1 MDMRVEKQWRIMAPD
16 RAASEALARQFGISP
31 ITAQV
36 LLNRRVIG
44 EPAVR
49 AFLHP
54 DLNQLHDPSC
64 MPEMEIAARR
74 IREAVE
80 GRRKIAVYGDYDV
93 DGASATAIL
102 LHCLRLLG
110 ADPEFYV
117 PDRLEEGYGLN
128 AAAIRKLAEV
138 GTQLL
143 VTVDCGI
150 TAVEEIALAQRLGM
164 EVIVTDHHEAGEVV
178 PSGATLIDP
187 KLPGCVYPF
196 RELSGAGLALK
207 LAWAIGKDFSSGRK
221 VSPVF
226 REFLVDSLSL
236 AALGTIADVVP
247 LRDENRTIAC
257 FGVRGLSASSS
268 PGIKA
273 LREAAGLPT
282 GAGEKGLDAWDVAFK
297 LAPRLNAAGRLGS
310 ARDAVE
316 LLTTSSA
323 ERAAEIAAGL
333 NRENARRQK
342 MQEKILAESQ
352 EMIAREGGIQGRC
365 SIVLSREGWHAG
377 VIGVVAARL
386 VEQYWRPTV
395 LLAVEEDM
403 GHGSARSIAAMNLF
417 ECLRECSGRL
427 IGFGGHAR
435 AAGLRLRKNEIER
448 FREEFERA
456 AARRLS
462 AGDLEPFVEA
472 DAEVRLPEITRP
484 LLDELDR
491 LAPFG
496 EGNREPLLAA
506 LNVEAPSGA
515 TYIGDGR
522 HLAFWVRQNGAT
534 FRAVAFNQGRM
545 AGALSAKRACSL
557 LFVPRLNRWRG
568 EAKIELEVREI
579 RVG

>member
-1 MDMRVEKQWRIMAPD
+1 MHVEKQWRIAPPD
-16 RAASEALARQFGISP
+16 RAAAEAVARQFGMSAVA
-31 ITAQV
+31 AQV
-36 LLNRRVIG
+36 LLNRGVIG

-64 MPEMEIAARR
+64 MPEMEIAAQRVR
-74 IREAVE
+74 DAVE
-80 GRRKIAVYGDYDV
+80 RRRKIAVYGDYDV
-93 DGASATAIL
+93 DGISATAIL
-102 LHCLRLLG
+102 LRCLALVG
-110 ADPEFYV
+110 ANAEFYV
-117 PDRLEEGYGLN
+117 PDRFEEGYGLN
-128 AAAIRKLAEV
+128 AAAVRKLAEA

-143 VTVDCGI
+143 ITVDCGI
-150 TAVEEIALAQRLGM
+150 TAVEEIALARKLGM
-164 EVIVTDHHEAGEVV
+164 EVIVTDHHEAGEIA

-187 KLPGCVYPF
+187 KLPGCIYPF
-196 RELSGAGLALK
+196 RELSGAGLAFK
-207 LAWAIGKDFSSGRK
+207 LAWAIGKGFSSGRK
-221 VSPVF
+221 VSPEF

-268 PGIKA
+268 AGLRA
-273 LREAAGLPT
+273 LRDAAGVE
-282 GAGEKGLDAWDVAFK
+282 GKGLSAWDVAFK

-310 ARDAVE
+310 AREAVE
-316 LLTTSSA
+316 LLTTASA

-333 NRENARRQK
+333 NRDNARRQK
-342 MQEKILAESQ
+342 MQEKILAECH
-352 EMIAREGGIQGRC
+352 EMIAREGGVAGRC
-365 SIVLSREGWHAG
+365 SIVLASEGWHAG
-377 VIGVVAARL
+377 VIGVAASRL
-386 VEQYWRPTV
+386 VEAYWRPTV

-435 AAGLRLRKNEIER
+435 AAGLRLRKGEIER
-448 FREEFERA
+448 FREEFEKA

-462 AGDLEPFVEA
+462 SGDLEAFVDV
-472 DAEVRLPEITRP
+472 DAEVRLPDLTRP

-506 LNVEAPSGA
+506 FDLEAPSGA

-534 FRAVAFNQGRM
+534 FRAVAFNRGRM
-545 AGALSAKRACSL
+545 AAALSARRACSL
-557 LFVPRLNRWRG
+557 VFVPRLNRWRG

-579 RVG
+579 RLTK

>member
-1 MDMRVEKQWRIMAPD
+1 MMHVEKHWRIAPSD
-16 RAASEALARQFGISP
+16 RAAVEAVARQFGMSAVA
-31 ITAQV
+31 AQV
-36 LLNRRVIG
+36 LLNRGVIG

-64 MPEMEIAARR
+64 MPEMEVAARR
-74 IREAVE
+74 VREAVE
-80 GRRKIAVYGDYDV
+80 RQRKIAVYGDYDV
-93 DGASATAIL
+93 DGISATAIL
-102 LHCLRLLG
+102 LRCLTLVG
-110 ADPEFYV
+110 ANPEFYV

-128 AAAIRKLAEV
+128 AGAVRKLAEG
-138 GTQLL
+138 GTELL
-143 VTVDCGI
+143 ITVDCGI
-150 TAVEEIALAQRLGM
+150 TAVEEVALARKLGM

-207 LAWAIGKDFSSGRK
+207 LAWAIGKDFSSGAK
-221 VSPVF
+221 VSPEF

-247 LRDENRTIAC
+247 LRDENRVIAC
-257 FGVRGLSASSS
+257 FGMRGLSASSS
-268 PGIKA
+268 AGLRA
-273 LREAAGLPT
+273 LRDAAGVE
-282 GAGEKGLDAWDVAFK
+282 GKGLSAWDVAFK

-310 ARDAVE
+310 AREAVE
-316 LLTTSSA
+316 LLTTSSD
-323 ERAAEIAAGL
+323 ERAEEIAARL
-333 NRENARRQK
+333 NRENARRQN
-342 MQEKILAESQ
+342 MQEKILAESH
-352 EMIAREGGIQGRC
+352 EMIAREGGVAGRC
-365 SIVLSREGWHAG
+365 SIVLAREGWHAG
-377 VIGVVAARL
+377 VIGVVASRL
-386 VEQYWRPTV
+386 VEAYWRPTV
-395 LLAVEEDM
+395 LLAVEEDV

-435 AAGLRLRKNEIER
+435 AAGLRVRKDEIGR
-448 FREEFERA
+448 FREEFEKA

-462 AGDLEPFVEA
+462 SGDLEAFVEV
-472 DAEVRLPEITRP
+472 DVEVRLSDITRP

-506 LNVEAPSGA
+506 FDLEAPSGA

-522 HLAFWVRQNGAT
+522 HLAFWVRQNDAA
-534 FRAVAFNQGRM
+534 FRAVAFNRGHM
-545 AGALSAKRACSL
+545 APALSARRACSL
-557 LFVPRLNRWRG
+557 VFVPRLNRWRG
-568 EAKIELEVREI
+568 DAKIELEVREI
-579 RVG
+579 QVK

>member
-1 MDMRVEKQWRIMAPD
+1 MMHVEKQWRIAPPD
-16 RAASEALARQFGISP
+16 RAAAEAVARQFGMSAVA
-31 ITAQV
+31 AQV
-36 LLNRRVIG
+36 LLNRGVIG

-64 MPEMEIAARR
+64 MPEMKVAAQRV
-74 IREAVE
+74 REAVE
-80 GRRKIAVYGDYDV
+80 RRQKIAVYGDYDV
-93 DGASATAIL
+93 DGISAIAIL
-102 LHCLRLLG
+102 LRCLTLVG
-110 ADPEFYV
+110 ASPEFYV

-128 AAAIRKLAEV
+128 AAAVRKLAEA

-143 VTVDCGI
+143 ITVDCGI
-150 TAVEEIALAQRLGM
+150 TAVEEIALALKLGM

-221 VSPVF
+221 VSPEF

-268 PGIKA
+268 AGIRA
-273 LREAAGLPT
+273 LREAAGVE
-282 GAGEKGLDAWDVAFK
+282 EKGLSAWDVAFK

-310 ARDAVE
+310 AREAVE

-323 ERAAEIAAGL
+323 ERAAEIAARL
-333 NRENARRQK
+333 NRENARRQR
-342 MQEKILAESQ
+342 MQEKILAESH
-352 EMIAREGGIQGRC
+352 EMIAREGGIAGRC
-365 SIVLSREGWHAG
+365 SIVLAREGWHAG
-377 VIGVVAARL
+377 VIGVVASRL
-386 VEQYWRPTV
+386 VEAYWRPTV
-395 LLAVEEDM
+395 LLAVEEDV

-435 AAGLRLRKNEIER
+435 AAGLRLRKGEIER
-448 FREEFERA
+448 FREEFEKA

-462 AGDLEPFVEA
+462 AGDLEAFVDV
-472 DAEVRLPEITRP
+472 DAEVRLSEITRP

-506 LNVEAPSGA
+506 FDLEAPSGA

-522 HLAFWVRQNGAT
+522 HLAFWVRQDGAA
-534 FRAVAFNQGRM
+534 FRAVAFNRGHM
-545 AGALSAKRACSL
+545 AAALSAARACSL
-557 LFVPRLNRWRG
+557 VFVPRLNRWRG
-568 EAKIELEVREI
+568 DVKIELEVREI
-579 RVG
+579 RVK

>member
-1 MDMRVEKQWRIMAPD
+1 MHVEKQWRIVPPD
-16 RAASEALARQFGISP
+16 RAAAEAVGRQFGMSAVA
-31 ITAQV
+31 AQV
-36 LLNRRVIG
+36 LLNRGVIG

-49 AFLHP
+49 AFLYP

-64 MPEMEIAARR
+64 MPEMQVAARR
-74 IREAVE
+74 VREAVE
-80 GRRKIAVYGDYDV
+80 RRQKIAVYGDYDV
-93 DGASATAIL
+93 DGISATAIL
-102 LHCLRLLG
+102 LRCLALVG
-110 ADPEFYV
+110 ANPEFYV

-128 AAAIRKLAEV
+128 AAAVRKLAEA

-143 VTVDCGI
+143 ITVDCGI
-150 TAVEEIALAQRLGM
+150 TAVEEIALARKLGM
-164 EVIVTDHHEAGEVV
+164 EVIVTDHHEAGAEV

-221 VSPVF
+221 VSLAF

-268 PGIKA
+268 AGIRA
-273 LREAAGLPT
+273 LRSAAGV
-282 GAGEKGLDAWDVAFK
+282 EDKGLSAWDVAFK

-310 ARDAVE
+310 AREAVE
-316 LLTTSSA
+316 LLTTTSD
-323 ERAAEIAAGL
+323 ERAAEIAARL
-333 NRENARRQK
+333 NRDNARRQK
-342 MQEKILAESQ
+342 MQEKILAESH
-352 EMIAREGGIQGRC
+352 EMIAREGGVEGRC
-365 SIVLSREGWHAG
+365 SIVLAREGWHAG
-377 VIGVVAARL
+377 VIGVVASRL
-386 VEQYWRPTV
+386 VEAYWRPTV
-395 LLAVEEDM
+395 LLAVEDDL

-435 AAGLRLRKNEIER
+435 AAGLRLRRSEIEP
-448 FREEFERA
+448 FREEFEKA

-462 AGDLEPFVEA
+462 AGDLEAFVDV
-472 DAEVRLPEITRP
+472 DAEVRLPDITRP

-506 LNVEAPSGA
+506 FDLEAPSGA

-522 HLAFWVRQNGAT
+522 HLAFWVRQNGAA
-534 FRAVAFNQGRM
+534 FRAVAFNRGHM
-545 AGALSAKRACSL
+545 AAALTASRACSL
-557 LFVPRLNRWRG
+557 VFVPKLNRWRG

-579 RVG
+579 RVK

>member
-1 MDMRVEKQWRIMAPD
+1 MHVEKQWRIAPPD
-16 RAASEALARQFGISP
+16 RAAAEAVARQFGMSGIA
-31 ITAQV
+31 AQV
-36 LLNRRVIG
+36 LLNRGIVG

-49 AFLHP
+49 AFLHS

-64 MPEMEIAARR
+64 MPEMKVAAQRV
-74 IREAVE
+74 REAVE
-80 GRRKIAVYGDYDV
+80 RRQKITVYGDYDV
-93 DGASATAIL
+93 DGISATAL
-102 LHCLRLLG
+102 LLRCLTLLG
-110 ADPEFYV
+110 VNPEFYV
-117 PDRLEEGYGLN
+117 PDRFEEGYGLN
-128 AAAIRKLAEV
+128 AAAVRKLAEG

-143 VTVDCGI
+143 ITVDCGI
-150 TAVEEIALAQRLGM
+150 TAVEEIALARKLGM

-221 VSPVF
+221 VSPEF
-226 REFLVDSLSL
+226 RDFLVDSLSL
-236 AALGTIADVVP
+236 AALGTIGDVVP

-268 PGIKA
+268 AGIRA
-273 LREAAGLPT
+273 LREAAGVE
-282 GAGEKGLDAWDVAFK
+282 EKGLSAWDVAFK

-310 ARDAVE
+310 AREAVE
-316 LLTTSSA
+316 LLITPSA
-323 ERAAEIAAGL
+323 ERAAEIAARL
-333 NRENARRQK
+333 NRDNTRRQK
-342 MQEKILAESQ
+342 LQEKILAESH
-352 EMIAREGGIQGRC
+352 EMIAREGGVAGRC
-365 SIVLSREGWHAG
+365 SIVLAREGWHAG
-377 VIGVVAARL
+377 VIGVVASRL
-386 VEQYWRPTV
+386 VEAYWRPTV
-395 LLAVEEDM
+395 LLAVEKDV

-435 AAGLRLRKNEIER
+435 AAGLRLRKDEIER
-448 FREEFERA
+448 FREEFEKA
-456 AARRLS
+456 AARRLT
-462 AGDLEPFVEA
+462 AGDLEPFVDV
-472 DAEVRLPEITRP
+472 DAEVRLTDLTRP

-506 LNVEAPSGA
+506 FDLETPSGA

-522 HLAFWVRQNGAT
+522 HLAFWVKQNGAA
-534 FRAVAFNQGRM
+534 FRAVAFNRGHMGSALTAGR
-545 AGALSAKRACSL
+545 GCSL
-557 LFVPRLNRWRG
+557 VFVPRLNRWRG

-579 RVG
+579 RLTK

>member
-1 MDMRVEKQWRIMAPD
+1 MDMHVEKQWRIMPSD
-16 RAASEALARQFGISP
+16 RAAAQTLGRQFGMSAIA
-31 ITAQV
+31 AQV
-36 LLNRRVIG
+36 LLNRGVIG

-49 AFLHP
+49 AFLYP

-64 MPEMEIAARR
+64 MPEMEVAARR
-74 IREAVE
+74 IRQAVE
-80 GRRKIAVYGDYDV
+80 RGQKIAVYGDYDV
-93 DGASATAIL
+93 DGISATAIL
-102 LHCLRLLG
+102 LRCLTLLG
-110 ADPEFYV
+110 ASPEFYV

-128 AAAIRKLAEV
+128 AAAIRKLAEA

-150 TAVEEIALAQRLGM
+150 TAVEEIALARNLGM
-164 EVIVTDHHEAGEVV
+164 EVIVTDHHEAGEIV

-221 VSPVF
+221 VSPEF

-257 FGVRGLSASSS
+257 FGVRGLNASSS
-268 PGIKA
+268 AGIKA
-273 LREAAGLPT
+273 LREAAGVE
-282 GAGEKGLDAWDVAFK
+282 GKGLNAWDVAFK

-310 ARDAVE
+310 AREAVE

-323 ERAAEIAAGL
+323 ERAAEIAAHL

-342 MQEKILAESQ
+342 MQEQILAESH
-352 EMIAREGGIQGRC
+352 EMIARDGGVADRR
-365 SIVLSREGWHAG
+365 SIVLAREGWHAG
-377 VIGVVAARL
+377 VIGVVASRL
-386 VEQYWRPTV
+386 VEAYWRPTV
-395 LLAVEEDM
+395 LLTVEEDV

-435 AAGLRLRKNEIER
+435 AAGLRLRKGEIER

-462 AGDLEPFVEA
+462 SGDLEPFVDV
-472 DAEVRLPEITRP
+472 DAEVRLSDITRP

-506 LNVEAPSGA
+506 MDVEAPSGA

-522 HLAFWVRQNGAT
+522 HLAFWARQNGVA
-534 FRAVAFNQGRM
+534 FRAVAFNRGHL
-545 AGALSAKRACSL
+545 APALSARRACSL

-568 EAKIELEVREI
+568 DAKIELEVREI
-579 RVG
+579 RLAK

>member
-1 MDMRVEKQWRIMAPD
+1 MHVEKQWRIMPPD
-16 RAASEALARQFGISP
+16 RAAAEAVARQFGMSAIA
-31 ITAQV
+31 AQV
-36 LLNRRVIG
+36 LLNRGVIG

-64 MPEMEIAARR
+64 MPEMTVAAGR

-80 GRRKIAVYGDYDV
+80 RGRKIAVYGDYDV
-93 DGASATAIL
+93 DGISATAIL
-102 LHCLRLLG
+102 LRCLALVG
-110 ADPEFYV
+110 ANPEFYV

-128 AAAIRKLAEV
+128 AAAIRKLAEA

-150 TAVEEIALAQRLGM
+150 TAVEEIALARKLGM

-221 VSPVF
+221 VSPEF

-257 FGVRGLSASSS
+257 FGVRGLNASSS
-268 PGIKA
+268 AGIKA
-273 LREAAGLPT
+273 LREAAGVE
-282 GAGEKGLDAWDVAFK
+282 EKGLNAWDVAFK

-310 ARDAVE
+310 AREAVE
-316 LLTTSSA
+316 LLTTASA
-323 ERAAEIAAGL
+323 ERAAEIAAHL

-342 MQEKILAESQ
+342 MQEKILAESH
-352 EMIAREGGIQGRC
+352 EMIAREGGVAGRS
-365 SIVLSREGWHAG
+365 SIVLAHEGWHAG
-377 VIGVVAARL
+377 VIGVVASRL
-386 VEQYWRPTV
+386 VEAYWRPTV
-395 LLAVEEDM
+395 LLCLDEDV

-435 AAGLRLRKNEIER
+435 AAGLRLKKCEIER
-448 FREEFERA
+448 FREEFEKA

-462 AGDLEPFVEA
+462 SGDLEPFMDV
-472 DAEVRLPEITRP
+472 DAEVRLSDITRP

-506 LNVEAPSGA
+506 MDVEAPAGA

-522 HLAFWVRQNGAT
+522 HLAFWARQNGAT
-534 FRAVAFNQGRM
+534 FRAVAFNQGHM
-545 AGALSAKRACSL
+545 AAALSARRACSL

-568 EAKIELEVREI
+568 DTKIELDVREI
-579 RVG
+579 RLTK